1 MRPAKR
7 DFQEPTDLKNESS
20 LSTHD
25 PLLTQTEAATLLHVE
40 PRTLESWRQH
50 RVGPAFIRYSR
61 RCVRYRVA
69 DIQAW
74 LTEQKVQT
82 RQDPSTNRYA

>member
-1 MRPAKR
+1 MKPTKR
-7 DFQEPTDLKNESS
+7 DIRESMDDQQTSPS
-20 LSTHD
+20 LQVGE
-25 PLLTQTEAATLLHVE
+25 PLLTQTEAATFLHVE

-61 RCVRYRVA
+61 RCVRYRVE

-74 LTEQKVQT
+74 LMAQT
-82 RQDPSTNRYA
+82 VETRFEHAQG